1 MTLPKKKIPEPEIS
15 EQERPVRI
23 SEKVPAEAI
32 FKEARNDDK
41 SPEETTEELKQH
53 FLRDLPHFTAH
64 KGDMRAMD
72 AARRLC
78 KLWRYEDLNI
88 FVLMGKGKD
97 RDISAE
103 HVLAGDDENN
113 VIFYGTKRSVVN
125 ALRTRGHEAEK
136 ADLSERYVG
145 ERADVFVMLDPDV
158 RVTPKLLRHIEPG
171 GFVWCDIQTANTLRS
186 RGKYRFVGAVRKD
199 GGLAFGGKE
208 NDPTFW
214 EKAEV
219 DSDASF
225 EIASGEGGEEVV
237 TYTEAARKV
246 SEAADRGVSGMTDN
260 IFESYKKLMKW
271 AKEQNQ
277 EAVAQGETELPLTL
291 MVGGK
296 RGEEKSS
303 ENTWS
308 TKINTLLPTKLHEHE
323 DKLIAMRKYLS

>member
-1 MTLPKKKIPEPEIS
+1 MALPKKKIPEPEIS
-15 EQERPVRI
+15 EQERPMRI
-23 SEKVPAEAI
+23 PEKDAEKI
-32 FKEARNDDK
+32 ILKEAENDNQ

-88 FVLMGKGKD
+88 FVLMGDAKE

-103 HVLAGDDENN
+103 HILAGDDENN
-113 VIFYGTKRSVVN
+113 VTFYGAKRSVTN
-125 ALRTRGHEAEK
+125 ALRARGHKAEK
-136 ADLSERYVG
+136 ANLSERYIG

-171 GFVWCDIQTANTLRS
+171 GFVWCNIVTANALRA

-225 EIASGEGGEEVV
+225 EVASGEGAEGVV

-246 SEAADRGVSGMTDN
+246 SEAQNKGVRGMTDN
-260 IFESYKKLMKW
+260 IFESYKELMRL
-271 AKEQNQ
+271 AKEQNK
-277 EAVAQGETELPLTL
+277 EAVAEGETELPLSLT
-291 MVGGK
+291 VGRKGS
-296 RGEEKSS
+296 EENGS
-303 ENTWS
+303 ENVWS
-308 TKINTLLPTKLHEHE
+308 TTINTLLPTKLHEHD
-323 DKLIAMRKYLS
+323 DKIIAMRKYLS